1 MGAQRRQSERARWG
15 RDEQARKP
23 GGGRRISLR
32 YSGTLHLEVVHV
44 SGGPG
49 PGGGCEGLGGGDGGG
64 DATGGDGGGG
74 DAAGGDGGE
83 PGDGGGDGGLGG
95 PVVRHEATSAA
106 SNLL

>member
-1 MGAQRRQSERARWG
+1 MSSHESQFGRKLIPLEGHSDGATA
-15 RDEQARKP
+15 
-23 GGGRRISLR
+23 ISVR
-32 YSGTLHLEVVHV
+32 YSGTLHEVVHV

-49 PGGGCEGLGGGDGGG
+49 PGGGGEGLGGGGGGG
-64 DATGGDGGGG
+64 DAAGGEGGGG

>member
-1 MGAQRRQSERARWG
+1 MSSHESQFGRKFIPLGGHSDGATA
-15 RDEQARKP
+15 
-23 GGGRRISLR
+23 ISVR
-32 YSGTLHLEVVHV
+32 YSGTLHEVVHV

-49 PGGGCEGLGGGDGGG
+49 PGSGGEGLGGGG
-64 DATGGDGGGG
+64 DAAGGDGGGG

>member
-1 MGAQRRQSERARWG
+1 MSSHESQFGRKFIPLGGHSDGATA
-15 RDEQARKP
+15 
-23 GGGRRISLR
+23 ISVR
-32 YSGTLHLEVVHV
+32 YSGTLHEVVHV
-44 SGGPG
+44 SGGP
-49 PGGGCEGLGGGDGGG
+49 
-64 DATGGDGGGG
+64 DAAGGDGGGG